1 MVSETGN
8 ILKREDGYLF
18 VHRVRMLSGVDDPQV
33 MEIEVLKSSVYG
45 LCNKWCL
52 VELHFHTVTTA
63 SVEKKRS
70 IPTPLWVAQK
80 NASAGLTMCK
90 TCSRV
95 NPSHE
100 APTRG

>member
-1 MVSETGN
+1 MEISDVVSETGN
-8 ILKREDGYLF
+8 ILKREDGYLL

-63 SVEKKRS
+63 SVEKKKIDSHS
-70 IPTPLWVAQK
+70 IMGGPEKRLRRFNHVQDLLQGEPF
-80 NASAGLTMCK
+80 
-90 TCSRV
+90 
-95 NPSHE
+95 P
-100 APTRG
+100 